1 MNQSKLNYSAP
12 EAEVFV
18 VRYERGCCQSKQVS
32 VGANRGNGYG
42 DTMYLLDDDED

>member
-18 VRYERGCCQSKQVS
+18 VRYERGCCQSNPNNVVYDMGRK
-32 VGANRGNGYG
+32 GY
-42 DTMYLLDDDED
+42 DYYDLDSDN